1 MSKAPKQLSICLRKQ
16 ASSLLFFYYVLCEG
30 RAYKL
35 ISING
40 VTVSY
45 RRSTRIRYQKAISWS
60 VIKYSKKCS
69 GQCNVTA
76 QIEQVQ
82 DKKKH

>member
-1 MSKAPKQLSICLRKQ
+1 MSKAQKQLNLSKKT
-16 ASSLLFFYYVLCEG
+16 SLVLIVFDYVLCEV

-35 ISING
+35 ISIHC